1 MQIWKSLL
9 CLGLAMTFSVTG
21 AADEKKTAQKG
32 KRTPAPTQRFVN
44 GMELTAEQKEKV
56 SALDKELTPE
66 FQKIQKMRGEI
77 LTETQKTAEREAQK
91 SAKSAGKTPA
101 ETRKAVD
108 EALKLTDEQ
117 KTKMSELQKT
127 QQAFTAKAIEGLK
140 KILTAEQQEKLPKA
154 AAKGSAAK
162 GKGKNKKKS
171 E

>member
-1 MQIWKSLL
+1 MQIWKNLL

-44 GMELTAEQKEKV
+44 GMELTPDQKEKV
-56 SALDKELTPE
+56 AALDKELTPD
-66 FQKIQKMRGEI
+66 FQKIQKTRGEI

-91 SAKSAGKTPA
+91 SAKAAGKTPA

-127 QQAFTAKAIEGLK
+127 QQAFTAKAIDGLK

-154 AAKGSAAK
+154 AAKG
-162 GKGKNKKKS
+162 KGKNKKKS